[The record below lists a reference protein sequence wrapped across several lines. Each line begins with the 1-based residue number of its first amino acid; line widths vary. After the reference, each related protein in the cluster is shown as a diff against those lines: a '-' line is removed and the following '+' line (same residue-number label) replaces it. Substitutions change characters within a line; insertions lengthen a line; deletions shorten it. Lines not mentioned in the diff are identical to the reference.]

1 MDDRS
6 HQRRWWALLLAG
18 GVLAAGCGGG
28 EESGGGGIGPSA
40 GVREKRSAL
49 WRDLVASREKPP
61 DPQALKGPD
70 EQGIGRTEQGR
81 PAPSG
86 SVKGYVAWVGDNE
99 LLIRDTQGKEQDVG
113 VVPDT
118 ELRLNGKPVG
128 LASMREGDSVEAT
141 YDDGPGGWVAR
152 EVVVR
157 ATSEPPPPSN
167 ERGGA
172 EVSP

>member
-6 HQRRWWALLLAG
+6 RRGRWLALLFVG
-18 GVLAAGCGGG
+18 GVLAAGCGGEDDAG
-28 EESGGGGIGPSA
+28 RGGHAPSA
-40 GVREKRSAL
+40 AVREKRSAL
-49 WRDLVASREKPP
+49 WRDLVASREKAP
-61 DPQALKGPD
+61 DPEALKGPD
-70 EQGIGRTEQGR
+70 EQGVGRPDLRR

-86 SVKGYVAWVGDNE
+86 SVKGYVSWVGDNE
-99 LLIRDTQGKEQDVG
+99 LLIRDANGQEQDVG

-118 ELRLNGKPVG
+118 ELRLNGRPVG

-157 ATSEPPPPSN
+157 GNPDSPIPSAN
-167 ERGGA
+167 ESGLR
-172 EVSP
+172 